1 MDFKSYV
8 RDIEDFP
15 EPGVVFKDISPLLKD
30 KHAFKAATEALIQMT
45 GEEKIDKVIGIESRG
60 FFFAPLLAFELGA
73 GFVPVRKKGKLPAD
87 KISRT
92 YSLEYG
98 EDTLE
103 IHADSITP
111 GDRVLIHD
119 DVLATGGTAQATSHL
134 VESLGGTVVRCH
146 FLLELDFL
154 KGRDQ
159 LQGYAVHA
167 LMNNTA
173 SRSAPVAIWK
183 PWTDQRL
190 F

>member
-8 RDIEDFP
+8 RDIKDFP

-30 KHAFKAATEALIQMT
+30 KHAFKTASEALIRMA
-45 GEEKIDKVIGIESRG
+45 GKERIDKVIGIESRG
-60 FFFAPLLAFELGA
+60 FFFAPLLAFELDA
-73 GFVPVRKKGKLPAD
+73 GFVPVRKVGKLPAD

-103 IHADSITP
+103 IHADGISK

-119 DVLATGGTAQATSHL
+119 DVLATGGTAKATCEL
-134 VESLGGTVVRCH
+134 VESLGGTVVLCH

-154 KGRDQ
+154 NGRDQ
-159 LQGYAVHA
+159 LQGYPVNS
-167 LMNNTA
+167 LMT
-173 SRSAPVAIWK
+173 
-183 PWTDQRL
+183 